1 VPFIHINF
9 SLGASVSR
17 YVAMVIDF
25 PSLAPR
31 KQLTT
36 EFVRP
41 AAG

>member
-9 SLGASVSR
+9 NLGGQVSG
-17 YVAMVIDF
+17 YVAMVIDL